1 MFWPIIGF
9 LAAGLTMFSFIPQII
24 KIIKTKSACDVS
36 VLTLTQ
42 LSIGVSLWIIYGIHL
57 KNFIIIINYYM
68 GIITIKI
75 AKINKLINNL
85 KAEGAYHR
93 QKKTNN
99 TIIFQNQKK

>member
-1 MFWPIIGF
+1 MFWSIIGF

-57 KNFIIIINYYM
+57 KNFIIIMANAVTLATL
-68 GIITIKI
+68 IT
-75 AKINKLINNL
+75 ALWL
-85 KAEGAYHR
+85 CSVY
-93 QKKTNN
+93 KK
-99 TIIFQNQKK
+99 